1 MSHEQRS
8 DIEAALDER
17 AARLERVRAAMV
29 REAEGMRDSELA
41 HVDNH
46 PGDLGTDV
54 HDEELDETAL
64 IFFEEERRRIAE
76 ARRALAIGPATGPA
90 GTAGARSSPIA
101 SSPCPR
107 RCAASRTSA
116 ASRAGTGSRPGT
128 SPCALS

>member
-76 ARRALAIGPATGPA
+76 ARCALATGQY
-90 GTAGARSSPIA
+90 GTCRDCGRPIEPGRLLA
-101 SSPCPR
+101 VPEAVRCIEDQR
-107 RCAASRTSA
+107 RFEGRHRQQT
-116 ASRAGTGSRPGT
+116 RN
-128 SPCALS
+128 